1 MAKSISIFNP
11 AARWLTTRDIIA
23 LAKSCRME
31 VIAKDGEKTSQHDL
45 LRAMDYRMA
54 QGYLYRHPLLPE
66 QTPQVVWQLS
76 PPASLHVPS

>member
-1 MAKSISIFNP
+1 
-11 AARWLTTRDIIA
+11 
-23 LAKSCRME
+23 ME